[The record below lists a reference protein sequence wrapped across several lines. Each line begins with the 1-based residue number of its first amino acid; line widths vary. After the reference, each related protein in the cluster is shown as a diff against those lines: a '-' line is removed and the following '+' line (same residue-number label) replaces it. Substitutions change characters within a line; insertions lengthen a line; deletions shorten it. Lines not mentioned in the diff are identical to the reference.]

1 MAYVEP
7 RGEGPSHRKPRV
19 QRWPRRVV
27 VAVSVTLALA
37 LIAGASL
44 YGYARY
50 RFSQVHKVAIP
61 SLQHSGSGTA
71 KLASGSNKSAAPPP
85 KTFNVLLAGVDSIG
99 GGKRAD
105 TMIIARVDA
114 STGHLALL
122 SIPYDYFAP
131 IAGTNSS
138 NKISDALS
146 GGPERL
152 IATIEQDLKIP
163 ISHYVQVSFGGVVKM
178 INSLGGVRLDFPY
191 PALDKMSGL
200 YIPKAGCQRLNG
212 TMALHLVRSRFYEYY
227 KNGSWHYDPTAGFG
241 RIHRQQAFM
250 RAVVQR
256 AQGSILSNPLRLNS
270 FIGTAVHEVTID
282 NRLSLSQLA
291 HLALDFRHLGGSSLT
306 TYTLPTKI
314 VNNYGPYGD
323 VLFPVPSLDS
333 QVINQF
339 MASTSSST
347 SPSTPAST
355 SASKTSAPPTTSSP
369 PAKSSPSDIATPPGA
384 AAAGGAGSIVT
395 NSPAPSWDPTP
406 CS

>member
-1 MAYVEP
+1 M
-7 RGEGPSHRKPRV
+7 G
-19 QRWPRRVV
+19 
-27 VAVSVTLALA
+27 VSGLLVLA
-37 LIAGASL
+37 LIAVGSL

-50 RFSQVHKVAIP
+50 RFSQVRKVAIP
-61 SLQHSGSGTA
+61 SLQKSSSGTA
-71 KLASGSNKSAAPPP
+71 KLASGSGKAAAAPPP

-146 GGPERL
+146 GGPARL
-152 IATIEQDLKIP
+152 ISTIESDLKIP
-163 ISHYVQVSFGGVVKM
+163 ISHYVQVSFNGVVKM

-200 YIPKAGCQRLNG
+200 YIPTAGCHVLNG

-256 AQGSILSNPLRLNS
+256 ARSSILSNPLRLNS
-270 FIGTAVHEVTID
+270 FIGSAVHQVTID
-282 NRLSLSQLA
+282 NHLSLTQLA
-291 HLALDFRHLGGSSLT
+291 HLALDFRQLGGSSLT

-323 VLFPVPSLDS
+323 VLFPVPTLDS

-339 MASTSSST
+339 MDSTSASTSSS
-347 SPSTPAST
+347 
-355 SASKTSAPPTTSSP
+355 ASKTTATTGASGTTSATTAAASGGSAGAP
-369 PAKSSPSDIATPPGA
+369 SSPSDIATPAGGA
-384 AAAGGAGSIVT
+384 NAGGAGSIVT
-395 NSPAPSWDPTP
+395 NAAAPSWDPQP